1 MASGKELA
9 NLFPN
14 KIIEISS
21 LPFNFYSSEG
31 ELHSYSS
38 LFFELSTSYGITE
51 ILWGQ
56 IWIVTSGYESCVF
69 FGLMEKDK
77 TITTYNNY
85 QGQDNHMKT
94 IVKITCDTV
103 WKLYGS
109 TQIYNRDGW
118 TDSSWQYFGG
128 VFKAN

>member
-1 MASGKELA
+1 M
-9 NLFPN
+9 
-14 KIIEISS
+14 
-21 LPFNFYSSEG
+21 
-31 ELHSYSS
+31 
-38 LFFELSTSYGITE
+38 
-51 ILWGQ
+51 
-56 IWIVTSGYESCVF
+56 F

-109 TQIYNRDGW
+109 T
-118 TDSSWQYFGG
+118 
-128 VFKAN
+128 